1 LEEEEVISDDYE
13 GGDKK
18 IDIKNQSSKVLD
30 KKSSLASAVNQ
41 DEEEEEYIENNMRSS
56 IGQTRNQDRKAAG
69 GGLPIVLAGR
79 SPMKG
84 KTAVA
89 ENKRASNQTHKSRPS

>member
-1 LEEEEVISDDYE
+1 MEEEEVISDDYE

-18 IDIKNQSSKVLD
+18 IDIKNQSPKVLD

-41 DEEEEEYIENNMRSS
+41 DEEEEYIENNMRNS
-56 IGQTRNQDRKAAG
+56 IGQNRNQDRKAAG

-89 ENKRASNQTHKSRPS
+89 ENKRASNQTHKSRPA

>member
-56 IGQTRNQDRKAAG
+56 IG
-69 GGLPIVLAGR
+69 
-79 SPMKG
+79 
-84 KTAVA
+84 
-89 ENKRASNQTHKSRPS
+89 